1 MNKEFIEHKLAE
13 DKTIILRQAMEA
25 LNTIAPLE
33 YAIEPI
39 EVLQNQTFDCIVR
52 VKVFGKEFV
61 GCVEVKKHLTKTG
74 ELQFLM
80 NMDKMPH
87 PFLLAT
93 RYIHPEAAVRLRDA
107 SIQFIDTAGNAFIN
121 QPPLLIF
128 VKGNKPEKDENEP
141 PTARLFKGVGLKI
154 VYLFLCQ
161 PELVNRPYRDIAEMT
176 NVALGTVKSTM
187 TELIQK
193 GFIVEM
199 GKKGKKLLDKKKLF
213 ERWIAAY
220 PDHLKPKL
228 LLGRFRGDGEWWK
241 DIQLDQTLAQW
252 GGEVAAAKLTGYL
265 KPGTV
270 TLYADK
276 NHLGELVIAN
286 RLKKDPQGNIEIFER
301 FWPVDN
307 GLGAD
312 ETVHPI
318 LIYADL
324 AAIGDQRTMETAR
337 IIYEQHI
344 DRYFRQDCWS
354 C

>member
-193 GFIVEM
+193 GFRSEERRV
-199 GKKGKKLLDKKKLF
+199 GK
-213 ERWIAAY
+213 E
-220 PDHLKPKL
+220 
-228 LLGRFRGDGEWWK
+228 
-241 DIQLDQTLAQW
+241 
-252 GGEVAAAKLTGYL
+252 
-265 KPGTV
+265 
-270 TLYADK
+270 
-276 NHLGELVIAN
+276 
-286 RLKKDPQGNIEIFER
+286 
-301 FWPVDN
+301 
-307 GLGAD
+307 
-312 ETVHPI
+312 
-318 LIYADL
+318 
-324 AAIGDQRTMETAR
+324 
-337 IIYEQHI
+337 
-344 DRYFRQDCWS
+344 C
-354 C
+354 